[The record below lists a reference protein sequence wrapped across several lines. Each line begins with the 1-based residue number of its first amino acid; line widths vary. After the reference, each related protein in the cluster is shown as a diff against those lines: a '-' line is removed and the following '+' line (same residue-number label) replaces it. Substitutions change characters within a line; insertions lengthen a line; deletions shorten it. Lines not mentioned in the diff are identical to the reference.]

1 MNKREISFIAS
12 VLAIVLLCSYY
23 SILKSV
29 CPAFR
34 GVTSRNRD
42 GRRLANP
49 ESDDLSLQRMKEK
62 KTRKETQRAVCLGEF
77 EEGQWLKHLPNCTH
91 AFHVPCIDT
100 WFQSHS
106 NCPLCRSHVY
116 DVDIHHESSVSM
128 HTMLETLGR
137 EDFCHERAAR
147 YQILH
152 SIIMADSGPRH
163 EFSNGAS

>member
-1 MNKREISFIAS
+1 MVGGWPTPNPMIFPYCFTAMDWN
-12 VLAIVLLCSYY
+12 LP
-23 SILKSV
+23 SITLFPSL
-29 CPAFR
+29 
-34 GVTSRNRD
+34 NL
-42 GRRLANP
+42 RR
-49 ESDDLSLQRMKEK
+49 RMKEK

-137 EDFCHERAAR
+137 EDF
-147 YQILH
+147 
-152 SIIMADSGPRH
+152 
-163 EFSNGAS
+163 